1 MRKRRTL
8 IALMAMGLLPLTS
21 LGQDTVQTIEQE
33 GIERTAEGRD
43 VQQQVTDLNE
53 QSRKL
58 IDEYYAHLKLVDGL
72 KLYNGMLQKQLDAQ
86 VAEIDTLQTSI
97 ADVAT
102 VERQILPLM
111 SRMID
116 GLEQFIGFDVPFLME
131 ERQERVA
138 NLRDLLPRADVTVA
152 EKSRRVLEAYQ
163 IENDYGRTI
172 EAYRGKLALGT
183 ATFDADFL
191 RVGRVALMYRVVGS
205 QDVGFWDHQDKQWI
219 PLEGGRWRRY
229 VGQGLKVARQEV
241 APELISVALDARQ
254 EVQR

>member
-1 MRKRRTL
+1 MSRCRRQM
-8 IALMAMGLLPLTS
+8 ALLLVGLLPLTAAA
-21 LGQDTVQTIEQE
+21 QEPVQQIERE
-33 GIERTAEGRD
+33 GIERTAEGRA
-43 VQQQVTDLNE
+43 VQKQVDKLHDE
-53 QSRKL
+53 SRKL

-72 KLYNGMLQKQLDAQ
+72 KLYNGMLQQQLDAQ
-86 VAEIDTLQTSI
+86 AEEIGILQRSI

-111 SRMID
+111 SRMIE
-116 GLEQFIGFDVPFLME
+116 GLEQFVGFDLPFLLE
-131 ERQERVA
+131 ERQQRIA

-183 ATFDADFL
+183 STFDADYL
-191 RVGRVALMYRVVGS
+191 RIGRVALMYRVVGS
-205 QDVGFWDHQDKQWI
+205 EDVGYWDHKNKEWV
-219 PLEGGRWRRY
+219 PLETGRWRRY

-241 APELISVALDARQ
+241 APELISVALDSGQ
-254 EVQR
+254 EVRR

>member
-1 MRKRRTL
+1 MWWFRRL
-8 IALMAMGLLPLTS
+8 IALGFVGLFPLLVVAQES
-21 LGQDTVQTIEQE
+21 VQKIERE
-33 GIERTAEGRD
+33 GIERAAEGRS
-43 VQQQVTDLNE
+43 VQQQVDKLHDE
-53 QSRKL
+53 SRKL
-58 IDEYYAHLKLVDGL
+58 IDDYYAHLKLVDGL
-72 KLYNGMLQKQLDAQ
+72 KLYNGMLQQQLDGQ
-86 VAEIDTLQTSI
+86 IEEIGILQQSI

-116 GLEQFIGFDVPFLME
+116 GLEQFIGFDVPFLMD
-131 ERQERVA
+131 ERQERIA

-172 EAYRGKLALGT
+172 EAYRGKLFLGT

-205 QDVGFWDHQDKQWI
+205 EDVGFWDHKDKRWV
-219 PLEGGRWRRY
+219 PLAGGRWRRY

-241 APELISVALDARQ
+241 APELISVALDPRQ
-254 EVQR
+254 EVKR